1 RRPPPS
7 TLFPYTT
14 LFRSHDDCQEPGAVV
29 PEERLSQRRGEIE
42 KDLNSSPISASLCE
56 SQPFFA
62 CYSIRRPDE
71 EQGTKTGEGVSAS
84 RDRKSTRLNSSHVK
98 ISY

>member
-1 RRPPPS
+1 M
-7 TLFPYTT
+7 
-14 LFRSHDDCQEPGAVV
+14 V

-84 RDRKSTRLNSSHVK
+84 SRTAHKRWPHTHPVSIESTPPSR
-98 ISY
+98 